1 MSWVISKHT
10 VKGGNHTL
18 LSLLRSDIS
27 RAVSPHLKGENVLLW
42 ISSHTPDV
50 LHTTR
55 WKITTR
61 NLLLPVYWMCFM
73 TLEWSHP
80 LSWYKLAYRSGF
92 YVTLQKQLTNERNE
106 TLTRA
111 WNVGKG
117 KFTLLQSSKYLSKHH
132 CKNSNCIDLVW
143 TLHSQIKL
151 DKRAGPHYWNHSKE
165 LMCINTAG
173 T

>member
-1 MSWVISKHT
+1 MEIIRCSRSCVQIFLVPSRRTWKARMCCFEF
-10 VKGGNHTL
+10 
-18 LSLLRSDIS
+18 LRIHPTSC
-27 RAVSPHLKGENVLLW
+27 
-42 ISSHTPDV
+42 TP
-50 LHTTR
+50 R